1 MVVLMLTACPAGLRG
16 HLTRWLMEIGP
27 GVFVGRVSTRVRDLL
42 WARVLELA
50 KDGRAVLV
58 YPARNE
64 QGLEYRV
71 HRSAWVPIDVDGLT
85 LMLRPDRSKG
95 PPPAADL
102 RPGWSKASRWRRAAT
117 RKPNRNSPDPF

>member
-27 GVFVGRVSTRVRDLL
+27 GVFVGRVSQRVRDLL
-42 WARVLELA
+42 WDRVLELA
-50 KDGRAVLV
+50 KDGRAVMV

-71 HRSAWVPIDVDGLT
+71 HRSSWKPVDVDGLT
-85 LMLRPDRSKG
+85 LMLRPDLEHAPDRG
-95 PPPAADL
+95 AATVTDI
-102 RPGWSKASRWRRAAT
+102 RPGWSKASRVRRAAT
-117 RKPNRNSPDPF
+117 RKPK